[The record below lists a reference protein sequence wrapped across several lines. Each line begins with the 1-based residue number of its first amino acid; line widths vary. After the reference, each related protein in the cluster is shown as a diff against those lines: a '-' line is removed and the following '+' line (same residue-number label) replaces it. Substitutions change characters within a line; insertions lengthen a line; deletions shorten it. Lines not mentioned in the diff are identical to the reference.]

1 MARVP
6 KLYSASEILQVLQ
19 KQWLTT
25 DDIQILSGRSIDKAR
40 ELKKEIARKIVE
52 EDNYLLPNGLV
63 PSDKTVKYLN
73 LNINYLKKMAKTN
86 E

>member
-25 DDIQILSGRSIDKAR
+25 DDIQILSGRSIDNAR

>member
-25 DDIQILSGRSIDKAR
+25 DDIQILSGRSIDNAR

-52 EDNYLLPNGLV
+52 EDNYLLPNGLF
-63 PSDKTVKYLN
+63 PSDNTVKYLN

>member
-63 PSDKTVKYLN
+63 PSDKTVEYLN
-73 LNINYLKKMAKTN
+73 LNINYLKKIAKSN